1 MDRHEQTAP
10 YAAVKKMEE
19 DDVVEVK
26 EKRKKSM
33 IRSRRVAIRA
43 QKLETTFTSRL
54 LQFM

>member
-10 YAAVKKMEE
+10 YAAVKKEE

-26 EKRKKSM
+26 EKMKKSM

-54 LQFM
+54 PQFI